1 MLLIDGDIIAYRVLF
16 SKDAE
21 TLGSMYSIVETYIN
35 NIITNADPDIKR
47 YKVYLTGKGNFRDDI
62 AVTVPYKG
70 NRPSERPE
78 GLEDIRQYI
87 LLMHPSELV
96 EGQEADDKIAIEA
109 TLRGEAC
116 VVCSIDKDLDQIP
129 GKHFNFVKNIQ
140 YSISPQ
146 QGLLNFYCQILTGDR
161 VDNIVGLKGVG
172 PKTALKALKDCK
184 TELEMYQKCLEMY
197 EDEQRVIE
205 NARLLWLR
213 RQEGQ
218 QWNPP
223 AATKTTEAQVSE
235 ETQQPETT
243 KGL

>member
-1 MLLIDGDIIAYRVLF
+1 MLLIDGDIITYRVLF
-16 SKDAE
+16 SKEAE
-21 TLGSMYSIVETYIN
+21 TLGSMYTIVEMYIH
-35 NIITNADPDIKR
+35 NIVTNADPNIKR
-47 YKVYLTGKGNFRDDI
+47 YKVYLTGKGNYRHDI

-96 EGQEADDKIAIEA
+96 EGEEADDRIAIEA
-109 TLRGEAC
+109 TKREGSC
-116 VVCSIDKDLDQIP
+116 VICSIDKDLDQIP
-129 GKHFNFVKNIQ
+129 GKHFNFVKNHSYVIT
-140 YSISPQ
+140 PE

-161 VDNIVGLKGVG
+161 IDNIVGLKGVG
-172 PKTALKALKDCK
+172 PKTALKALKDCN

-213 RQEGQ
+213 REEGQ

-223 AATKTTEAQVSE
+223 QDTETQVSE
-235 ETQQPETT
+235 ETQQPEAP
-243 KGL
+243 